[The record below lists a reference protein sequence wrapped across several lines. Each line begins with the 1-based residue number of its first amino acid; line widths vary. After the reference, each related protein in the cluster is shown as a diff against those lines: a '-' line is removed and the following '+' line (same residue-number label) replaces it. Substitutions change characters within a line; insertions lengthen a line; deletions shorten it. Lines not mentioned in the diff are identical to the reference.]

1 MMKMKGFS
9 MSRSLNSSLVVFFSI
24 LVGSFSIT
32 QVIAS
37 DDDQATLEQAK
48 ALFKPLPESAALE
61 NNALTHLRVA
71 LGKALF
77 YETRLSSD
85 GRQGCVSCHN
95 PAYYGADSLPLSM
108 GIHGKVL
115 PRNAPTVFNTALLVA
130 QHYGGNRA
138 SVEEQAVK
146 ALTSPVAYGNATYEQ
161 AENKLKLLGY
171 QPLFDKAFA
180 GEAKTLSA
188 ENWGKAI
195 GAFERTLLTP
205 APFDRYLK
213 GDSQAL
219 SAQAKRG
226 LKTFI
231 DTGCAGCHNGVTI
244 GGQIFQKFGIT
255 QDYWLV
261 TGSTEK
267 EAFKGYDKGRYHDTK
282 NEADAFMFKVPQLRN
297 VAMTPPYFHD
307 GSAATLPQAVRIMA
321 QLQLGKKLSD
331 NQVSDIV
338 SFLEA
343 LTGSIPADFAQ
354 APQLPVASH

>member
-1 MMKMKGFS
+1 MRKFTWLISWLAAASLFS
-9 MSRSLNSSLVVFFSI
+9 LALLGMGS
-24 LVGSFSIT
+24 VGA
-32 QVIAS
+32 AS
-37 DDDQATLEQAK
+37 EDQALLDKAR
-48 ALFKPLPESAALE
+48 ALFKPLPASAALE
-61 NNALTHLRVA
+61 NTSLTPERVA

-77 YETRLSSD
+77 YETRVSSD

-95 PAYYGADSLPLSM
+95 PAYHGGDSLPLSM

-146 ALTSPVAYGNATYEQ
+146 ALTSPVAYGNANYEQ
-161 AENKLKLLGY
+161 AEKKLVQLGY
-171 QPLFDKAFA
+171 QPWFDKAFA

-205 APFDRYLK
+205 APFDSYLK

-219 SAQAKRG
+219 SAQAKQG

-231 DTGCAGCHNGVTI
+231 DTGCAGCHNGVTV
-244 GGQIFQKFGIT
+244 GGQSFQKFGIT

-267 EAFKGYDKGRYHDTK
+267 EAFKGYDKGRYQDTK
-282 NEADAFMFKVPQLRN
+282 NDADAFMFKVPQLRN

-321 QLQLGKKLSD
+321 QLQLGKQLSD
-331 NQVSDIV
+331 SQVADIV
-338 SFLEA
+338 SFLES
-343 LTGSIPADFAQ
+343 LTGQVPADFAK
-354 APQLPVASH
+354 APALPVASH

>member
-1 MMKMKGFS
+1 MHKLTWMIS
-9 MSRSLNSSLVVFFSI
+9 SAAAASVCSLAL
-24 LVGSFSIT
+24 LGVGS
-32 QVIAS
+32 VGAAS
-37 DDDQATLEQAK
+37 DDQALLDRAK
-48 ALFKPLPESAALE
+48 ALFKPLPDSSALE
-61 NNALTHLRVA
+61 NTSLTPERVA

-77 YETRLSSD
+77 FETRVSSD

-95 PAYYGADSLPLSM
+95 PAYHGGDSLPLSM

-115 PRNAPTVFNTALLVA
+115 PRNAPTVFNTSLLVA

-161 AENKLKLLGY
+161 AEKKLVQLGY
-171 QPLFDKAFA
+171 QPWFDKAFP
-180 GEAKTLSA
+180 GQAKSVSVQ
-188 ENWGKAI
+188 NWGIAI

-205 APFDRYLK
+205 APFDSYLK
-213 GDSQAL
+213 GNHQAL
-219 SAQAKRG
+219 SAQAKQG

-231 DTGCAGCHNGVTI
+231 ETGCAGCHSGVTV
-244 GGQIFQKFGIT
+244 GGQSFQKFGIT

-267 EAFKGYDKGRYHDTK
+267 EAFKGYDKGRFQDTK

-307 GSAATLPQAVRIMA
+307 GTAATLPQAVRIMA
-321 QLQLGKKLSD
+321 QLQLGKQLSD
-331 NQVSDIV
+331 AQVADIV
-338 SFLEA
+338 SFLES
-343 LTGSIPADFAQ
+343 LTGEVPADFAK
-354 APQLPVASH
+354 APALPVASH

>member
-1 MMKMKGFS
+1 MHKLTWMIS
-9 MSRSLNSSLVVFFSI
+9 SAAAASVCSLAL
-24 LVGSFSIT
+24 LGVGS
-32 QVIAS
+32 VGAAS
-37 DDDQATLEQAK
+37 DDQALLDRAK
-48 ALFKPLPESAALE
+48 ALFKPLPDSSALE
-61 NNALTHLRVA
+61 NTALTPERVA

-77 YETRLSSD
+77 YETRVSSD

-95 PAYYGADSLPLSM
+95 PAYHGGDSLPLSM

-115 PRNAPTVFNTALLVA
+115 PRNAPTVFNTSLLVA

-161 AENKLKLLGY
+161 AEKKLVQLGY
-171 QPLFDKAFA
+171 QPWFDKAFP
-180 GEAKTLSA
+180 GQAKSVSVQ
-188 ENWGKAI
+188 NWGIAI

-205 APFDRYLK
+205 APFDSYLK
-213 GDSQAL
+213 GNHQAL
-219 SAQAKRG
+219 SAQAKQG

-231 DTGCAGCHNGVTI
+231 ETGCAGCHSGVTV
-244 GGQIFQKFGIT
+244 GGQSFQKFGIT

-267 EAFKGYDKGRYHDTK
+267 EAFKGYDKGRFQDTK

-307 GSAATLPQAVRIMA
+307 GTAATLPQAVRIMA
-321 QLQLGKKLSD
+321 QLQLGKQLSD
-331 NQVSDIV
+331 TQVADIV
-338 SFLEA
+338 SFLES
-343 LTGSIPADFAQ
+343 LTGEVPADFAK
-354 APQLPVASH
+354 APALPVASH

>member
-1 MMKMKGFS
+1 MHKLTWMIS
-9 MSRSLNSSLVVFFSI
+9 SAAAASVCSLAL
-24 LVGSFSIT
+24 LGVGS
-32 QVIAS
+32 VGAAS
-37 DDDQATLEQAK
+37 DDQALLDRAK
-48 ALFKPLPESAALE
+48 ALFKPLPDSSALE
-61 NNALTHLRVA
+61 NTALTPERVA

-77 YETRLSSD
+77 YETRVSSD

-95 PAYYGADSLPLSM
+95 PAYHGGDSLPLSM

-115 PRNAPTVFNTALLVA
+115 PRNAPTVFNTSLLVA

-161 AENKLKLLGY
+161 AEKKLVQLGY
-171 QPLFDKAFA
+171 QPWFDKAFP
-180 GEAKTLSA
+180 GQAKSVSVQ
-188 ENWGKAI
+188 NWGIAI

-205 APFDRYLK
+205 APFDSYLK
-213 GDSQAL
+213 GNHQAL
-219 SAQAKRG
+219 SAQAKQG

-231 DTGCAGCHNGVTI
+231 ETGCAGCHSGVTV
-244 GGQIFQKFGIT
+244 GGQSFQKFGIT

-267 EAFKGYDKGRYHDTK
+267 EAFKGYDKGRFQDTK

-307 GSAATLPQAVRIMA
+307 GTAATLPQAVRIMA
-321 QLQLGKKLSD
+321 QLQLGKQLSD
-331 NQVSDIV
+331 AQVADIV
-338 SFLEA
+338 SFLES
-343 LTGSIPADFAQ
+343 LTGEVPADFAK
-354 APQLPVASH
+354 APALPVASH